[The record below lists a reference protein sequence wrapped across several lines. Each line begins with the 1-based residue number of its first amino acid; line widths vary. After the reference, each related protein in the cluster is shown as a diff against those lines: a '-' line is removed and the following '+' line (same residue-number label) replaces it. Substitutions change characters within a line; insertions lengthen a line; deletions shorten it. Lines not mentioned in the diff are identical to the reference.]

1 MIQIETLVFDY
12 GGVIVNIDDAS
23 VVKAMESLGVT
34 AFKRLIHV
42 RKIKRLMH
50 QYINGLVA
58 ESETLKEMLSLCR
71 KGTTTEDIEKG
82 LEELCGNRPVER
94 LESLVKLRKQY
105 NVYLLININDTL
117 LQKSVCLMKQ
127 FGYST
132 DELWDEGWRSC
143 GMRKE
148 KPSVEVYEERT
159 KQTGLNPA
167 ATL

>member
-1 MIQIETLVFDY
+1 MSMKQIETLVFDY

-71 KGTTTEDIEKG
+71 KGTTTGDIEKVLKSCVAICPWKDWRHWSSFG
-82 LEELCGNRPVER
+82 SNTRSICSATSTIRFGRNQ
-94 LESLVKLRKQY
+94 LVR
-105 NVYLLININDTL
+105 
-117 LQKSVCLMKQ
+117 
-127 FGYST
+127 
-132 DELWDEGWRSC
+132 
-143 GMRKE
+143 
-148 KPSVEVYEERT
+148 
-159 KQTGLNPA
+159 
-167 ATL
+167 